1 MLTVIDGLLAK
12 MTLDEKIGQLNL
24 IAPGGFAVTG
34 AEVTKNAGDKIRAG
48 AVGGLFG
55 CWGFENIKPWQDMA
69 VKQSRLG
76 IPLIFGLDV
85 IHGHKT
91 VFPIPLA
98 LSCMWDMDRI
108 RKSARLAAVEATA
121 EGVHWVFSPMVD
133 ISRDARWGR
142 VAEGAG
148 EDAWLGSQIAKAMVE
163 GYQGT
168 DLSRHDTV
176 LACVKHFALYGAPE
190 GGREYNT
197 VDMSRIRMFEEYFP
211 PYQAAIDA
219 GAGTVMTSFNE
230 VDGVPATGN
239 RWLLTDVLRR
249 QWGFTG
255 MVVTDYTAINEMTAH
270 GMGGLK
276 DVSAQALHAGTDMDM
291 VGEGFLTT
299 LKQSLDD
306 GAITLD
312 EIDQACR
319 RILEA
324 KQRLGLFDD
333 PYRYLDEKRAPEK
346 ILCPEH
352 RAAARDFAAQSC
364 VLLKN
369 DNAVLPLKK
378 NGTIAVVGPLADDRK
393 NMPGTW
399 AVAGEWKDCVTL
411 LEGIKSAAGDA
422 KIIYARGAN
431 ITDDQSVADRIAIF
445 GNNRIDID
453 PRPQSELIAEAVAA
467 AKQADVVVAVV
478 GEAQEMSGESAS
490 RSDIRIPPHQLPL
503 LQALAATG
511 KPVALVVFS
520 GRPLDL
526 SWEDKTFPSIL
537 AAWFGGTEAG
547 NGIADVLFG
556 AHNPAAKLTMTFPRN
571 VGQVPIHYA
580 HKNTG
585 RPYLGTE
592 GPEGKF
598 KSRYLDVE
606 NTPLYAFGH
615 GVSYTTFAYGDLQLS
630 QAEMTGEG
638 TLHAGIR
645 ITNTGNV
652 AGGEVVQLYIS
663 DPVASVARPVKVL
676 RGFEKIFLQPGE
688 SRTVTF
694 AITPD
699 MLKFYNSSLEHVWEP
714 GEFIIHAGGASDR
727 LVSASVIWRKTAALP
742 KISGDSQI
750 AAA

>member
-1 MLTVIDGLLAK
+1 MAQ

-24 IAPGGFAVTG
+24 IAPGGFSNTG
-34 AEVTKNAGDKIRAG
+34 AEVTKDAGGKIRTG
-48 AVGGLFG
+48 RVGGLFG
-55 CWGFENIKPWQDMA
+55 CWGIDNVKPWQDIA
-69 VKQSRLG
+69 VQESRLK

-98 LSCMWDMDRI
+98 LSCMWDLERV
-108 RKSARLAAVEATA
+108 RKSARLAAVEASA
-121 EGVHWVFSPMVD
+121 EGIHWTFSPMVD

-148 EDAWLGSQIAKAMVE
+148 EDAWLGARVAAAMVQ
-163 GYQGT
+163 GYQDD
-168 DLSRHDTV
+168 DLARHDTV

-190 GGREYNT
+190 AGREYNT
-197 VDMSRIRMFEEYFP
+197 VDMSRIRMYEDYFP
-211 PYQAAIDA
+211 PYRAAVDA
-219 GAGTVMTSFNE
+219 GAATVMTAFND
-230 VDGVPATGN
+230 VDGIPASGN

-249 QWGFTG
+249 DWGFG
-255 MVVTDYTAINEMTAH
+255 GLVVTDYTAINEMTVH

-276 DVSAQALHAGTDMDM
+276 DVSALALKAGTDMDM

-299 LKQSLDD
+299 LKQSLEEGTVTQDD
-306 GAITLD
+306 
-312 EIDQACR
+312 IDAACR

-324 KQRLGLFDD
+324 KHSLGLFDD
-333 PYRYLDEKRAPEK
+333 PYRYLDKKREAEK

-369 DNAVLPLKK
+369 DKAILPLKK
-378 NGTIAVVGPLADDRK
+378 SGTIAVVGPLADDRK

-399 AVAGEWKDCVTL
+399 AVAGEWKDCVTV
-411 LEGIKSAAGDA
+411 LEGIKAAAGDA

-431 ITDDQSVADRIAIF
+431 ITDSAKVAERVAIF

-453 PRPQSELIAEAVAA
+453 PRPQAELIAEAVAA
-467 AKQADVVVAVV
+467 AKAADITVAVV

-490 RSDIRIPPHQLPL
+490 RSDIRIPPDQLPL
-503 LQALAATG
+503 LKALAATG
-511 KPVALVVFS
+511 KPVALVVMS

-526 SWEDKTFPSIL
+526 SWEDANFPAIL

-547 NGIADVLFG
+547 NGIADTLFG
-556 AHNPAAKLTMTFPRN
+556 HHNPAAKLTMTFPRN
-571 VGQVPIHYA
+571 VGQVPIYYA
-580 HKNTG
+580 QKNTG

-615 GVSYTTFAYGDLQLS
+615 GLSYTSFEYGDLSLS
-630 QAEMTGEG
+630 NTAMQGEG
-638 TLHAGIR
+638 NLQAR
-645 ITNTGNV
+645 ITVTNTGKY

-663 DPVASVARPVKVL
+663 DPVASVTRAVKIL
-676 RGFEKIFLQPGE
+676 RGYEKIFLQPGE
-688 SRTVTF
+688 RREVVFTVT
-694 AITPD
+694 TD
-699 MLKFYNSSLEHVWEP
+699 MLKFYDSSLEHVWEA
-714 GEFIIHAGGASDR
+714 GEFIIHAGPASDR
-727 LVSASVIWRKTAALP
+727 LKSASVQWRK
-742 KISGDSQI
+742 
-750 AAA
+750 